1 MKRVVFAAVA
11 VCLAAAPAFAASPK
25 VDAAV
30 KTFKG
35 VSADPG
41 KLKTFCEYLKAQDAA
56 GEKPTPAAEAKMDG
70 YLKQLG
76 KEFTDAWGLGETMN
90 ETSADGKVFNAAV
103 EELYGKCG

>member
-1 MKRVVFAAVA
+1 MKRVVFAALA
-11 VCLAAAPAFAASPK
+11 VCLTTAPAFAASPK

-30 KTFKG
+30 KTFKA

-41 KLKTFCEYLKAQDAA
+41 KMKTFCEYLKAQDAA

-76 KEFTDAWGLGETMN
+76 KEFADAWGLGESMD
-90 ETSADGKVFNAAV
+90 EKSADGKVFNAAV
-103 EELYGKCG
+103 EEMYGKCN